1 MVKSTLYPALAV
13 ISTLL
18 LGSLVLRLGPI
29 ERDAKLR
36 FECIRLFAMVG
47 ETEVNNSSPWFG
59 KSTNQPELQ
68 LKEIYKQVQKVA
80 RISNLPW
87 KPLLEKRSSKGVGE
101 ACKVY
106 R

>member
-1 MVKSTLYPALAV
+1 MVKSILYPSLAV

-47 ETEVNNSSPWFG
+47 ESDANSSPWFG

-87 KPLLEKRSSKGVGE
+87 KPLLEMRSTKGVSA